1 MTCYICIGFHHKIT
15 DDVVGQWGCYL
26 HVLKYVWDVTWII
39 CFILCDL
46 PLKGKHFKSWKTG
59 WDTGYNVHHVNL
71 KYMRHLGEM
80 HNSSFW
86 NRLYSLCVLCFSEMF
101 AWINI
106 FLEEHCWNKSL
117 EWKVAVF
124 IFLPLE
130 KIVIVCKQRQTH
142 WALFPPLPHP
152 PPPQKHTR
160 LIRRKIYSALFCL

>member
-15 DDVVGQWGCYL
+15 DDVVGLWGYYL
-26 HVLKYVWDVTWII
+26 HVLKHVWDVTWII

-86 NRLYSLCVLCFSEMF
+86 NRLYSLYVLCFSEMF

-106 FLEEHCWNKSL
+106 ALEKRCWNKSVKSCSIYFSATGENTYCML
-117 EWKVAVF
+117 TEANTLGP
-124 IFLPLE
+124 ISPSATPTTPSE
-130 KIVIVCKQRQTH
+130 TH
-142 WALFPPLPHP
+142 
-152 PPPQKHTR
+152 
-160 LIRRKIYSALFCL
+160 